1 MYKTARSAVAVT
13 LALLL
18 TTIPAHTLSL
28 KDWAAKSNREQLEYV
43 SACLARLVIAV
54 GKADEPLAQ
63 KIKSYYGDKPPG
75 QQYPQGM
82 YDLFTRIASLQR
94 QAETDSNVDLSKIE
108 IEDIILRT
116 TALKFGLPDTAA
128 DTFKDSGAATSTRKK
143 SPAQPAATPHP
154 DASPAPRAA
163 TKAAHPVMVGKID
176 VSHFAG
182 VTPGDTRQQV
192 ISIYGQ
198 PVVDQ
203 RYAQWW
209 GSIHNYFMVS
219 YVDTAAQTV
228 EVDSGAVSLL
238 RAHGT
243 NDALVDLIG
252 QKEPAVVALLGPPTD
267 AEEEYID
274 TYDLYWTFHING
286 RPVPEHAHG
295 SSGQTLTLRFKR
307 INPPRREHG
316 IRQND
321 ADCIFVSVTW

>member
-1 MYKTARSAVAVT
+1 MYKTARIAVAVT

-18 TTIPAHTLSL
+18 ITIPAHTLSL
-28 KDWAAKSNREQLEYV
+28 RDWAAKSNREQLEYV

-128 DTFKDSGAATSTRKK
+128 GTFKDSGAPTSRRKN
-143 SPAQPAATPHP
+143 SPAQPANTPRP
-154 DASPAPRAA
+154 DTSAASRP
-163 TKAAHPVMVGKID
+163 TTNAAHPIMVGKID

-182 VTPGDTRQQV
+182 VKPGDTRQQV

-198 PVVDQ
+198 PVDDQ
-203 RYAQWW
+203 PYSQFW
-209 GSIHNYFMVS
+209 GSIHSYFMVS
-219 YVDTAAQTV
+219 YVDNAAHTV

-243 NDALVDLIG
+243 NDALLDLMG

-267 AEEEYID
+267 AEEEYAD
-274 TYDLYWTFHING
+274 TYNLYWAFPMAGH
-286 RPVPEHAHG
+286 PAPENANRA
-295 SSGQTLTLRFKR
+295 SDRTLRVRFKR
-307 INPPRREHG
+307 INPPRRVHG
-316 IRQND
+316 IRQDD
-321 ADCIFVSVTW
+321 ADCIWVNVTW